1 MRVLLIGMLALVASC
16 GDPIMILP
24 GGALTGTTTTAPAD
38 WSSVAGVKTIQV
50 EFRPKDP
57 YSHNIWGVGIGP
69 DLYIATDTTR
79 YQAHDLDNVT
89 DVEAWTW
96 PHTGRIA
103 NVYHHNFVHHGHA
116 RITIEDANG
125 KIVYD
130 HIPVEYDLVNETQ
143 DGEPGDWRV
152 MIELFGAKGR
162 VDFSVAKKR

>member
-1 MRVLLIGMLALVASC
+1 MTGQLESRPRGVMSRLAMLAVLVAAVLLTLAGCQDTIVKYL
-16 GDPIMILP
+16 
-24 GGALTGTTTTAPAD
+24 APEN
-38 WSSVAGVKTIQV
+38 K
-50 EFRPKDP
+50 
-57 YSHNIWGVGIGP
+57 P

-96 PHTGRIA
+96 SMTGRIA

-125 KIVYD
+125 VVVYD
-130 HIPVEYDLVNETQ
+130 HIPVEYDLVNETT

-162 VDFSVAKKR
+162 VDFSAASKR

>member
-1 MRVLLIGMLALVASC
+1 VAAVTARSLRRALWGAALGVATLLAAAGCQDTIVKYLA
-16 GDPIMILP
+16 PEN
-24 GGALTGTTTTAPAD
+24 
-38 WSSVAGVKTIQV
+38 K
-50 EFRPKDP
+50 
-57 YSHNIWGVGIGP
+57 P

-103 NVYHHNFVHHGHA
+103 NVYLHNFVHHGHA

>member
-1 MRVLLIGMLALVASC
+1 MTPTRASTAVRRALGVAALGLASLLASVGC
-16 GDPIMILP
+16 QDTI
-24 GGALTGTTTTAPAD
+24 
-38 WSSVAGVKTIQV
+38 VKYLGP
-50 EFRPKDP
+50 ENK
-57 YSHNIWGVGIGP
+57 P

-143 DGEPGDWRV
+143 DGAPGDWRV

>member
-1 MRVLLIGMLALVASC
+1 MTIRRVLGAAALGLATLLASAGC
-16 GDPIMILP
+16 QDTIVKYLGP
-24 GGALTGTTTTAPAD
+24 GN
-38 WSSVAGVKTIQV
+38 K
-50 EFRPKDP
+50 
-57 YSHNIWGVGIGP
+57 P

-89 DVEAWTW
+89 DIEAWTW

-103 NVYHHNFVHHGHA
+103 NVYHRSFVHHGHA

-130 HIPVEYDLVNETQ
+130 HIPVEYSLVNETQ

-152 MIELFGAKGR
+152 MIEFFGAKGR
-162 VDFSVAKKR
+162 VDFSVSKKR

>member
-1 MRVLLIGMLALVASC
+1 MTARSIRRALWGAALGVATLLAAAGCQDTIVKHLA
-16 GDPIMILP
+16 PEN
-24 GGALTGTTTTAPAD
+24 
-38 WSSVAGVKTIQV
+38 K
-50 EFRPKDP
+50 
-57 YSHNIWGVGIGP
+57 P
-69 DLYIATDTTR
+69 DLHIATDTTR

>member
-1 MRVLLIGMLALVASC
+1 MTAASIRRVLGAAALGLATLLA
-16 GDPIMILP
+16 
-24 GGALTGTTTTAPAD
+24 
-38 WSSVAGVKTIQV
+38 VAGCQDTIVKYLGP
-50 EFRPKDP
+50 ENK
-57 YSHNIWGVGIGP
+57 P

-79 YQAHDLDNVT
+79 YEAHDLDNVT

-103 NVYHHNFVHHGHA
+103 NVYHRNFVHHGHA

-125 KIVYD
+125 KVVYD
-130 HIPVEYDLVNETQ
+130 HIPVEYSLVNETQ

-162 VDFSVAKKR
+162 VDFSVSKKR

>member
-1 MRVLLIGMLALVASC
+1 MTGLLESRSRRLMSRLTMLAVLVAATLLALAGC
-16 GDPIMILP
+16 QDTIVKYLGP
-24 GGALTGTTTTAPAD
+24 GN
-38 WSSVAGVKTIQV
+38 K
-50 EFRPKDP
+50 
-57 YSHNIWGVGIGP
+57 P

-96 PHTGRIA
+96 PMTGRIA

-125 KIVYD
+125 VVVYD
-130 HIPVEYDLVNETQ
+130 HIPVEYDLVNETH

-152 MIELFGAKGR
+152 MIEFFGAKGR
-162 VDFSVAKKR
+162 VDFSAAKKR